1 METIELLK
9 TTQDKTLSFF
19 DLPEND
25 LNKSYGP
32 GKWTVR
38 QILHHLADAEI
49 VLHERIKRAIAEEHP
64 FVVVFDQDR
73 WKEVFDYDTYP
84 LVISKQVFT
93 SVRGSIIYLA
103 EKFYVGSEHRTF
115 FHTAAGIRTLK
126 QEFDKVAQ
134 HNFDHLKQIEIALN
148 YPSS

>member
-9 TTQDKTLSFF
+9 TTQLKTLAFF
-19 DLPEND
+19 DLPETD

-32 GKWTVR
+32 GKWNIR
-38 QILHHLADAEI
+38 QILNHLADAEI
-49 VLHERIKRAIAEEHP
+49 VLNERIRRAIAEEHP

-73 WKEVFDYDTYP
+73 WKEALDYDTYP
-84 LVISKQVFT
+84 LSLSKQVFA
-93 SVRGSIIYLA
+93 SVRSSIIYLA
-103 EKFYVGSEHRTF
+103 EKHYVGSEHITF

-134 HNFDHLKQIEIALN
+134 HNFDHIKQIEIALN
-148 YPSS
+148 PASH